1 MGDKAINKEEL
12 VGLTLEEVIE
22 KYENRFKELVQK
34 GKEQEVTIE
43 KLLYENKELLRSSAA
58 VNYLIELLTK
68 KYNTIGDIFGDIT
81 DRIVKDM
88 DAEGAAIY
96 LIENGEL
103 VVKVSNGIPQSDI
116 KTKLSRD
123 NEEHKKFWD
132 VIDKGERYIEKVS
145 DKESNVLHPI
155 EIYGKIIGFFRVDRA
170 KNGIGYTSGNSIG
183 LDNITSL
190 LAVAIDYHSQ
200 ILDFVTS
207 LATTLEAKDKYTKG
221 HSDRVTKYAKQ
232 ITRELCG
239 TGSKGSEIEAALDIA
254 GVLHDIGK
262 EGIPDII
269 LNKPDKLTDEEFEEV
284 KKHPEKGVE
293 IVTPA
298 LRRTQYAEFGIQ
310 LILYHQ
316 ERYDGKGY
324 PKGLKGEGIPLIAR
338 ILAVADAFDAM
349 TSERPYRKGM
359 PIEKAIGIINGEKSN
374 QFDPEVVDA
383 FLKIYKER
391 QQDITN
397 IMKPSY

>member
-1 MGDKAINKEEL
+1 M
-12 VGLTLEEVIE
+12 
-22 KYENRFKELVQK
+22 
-34 GKEQEVTIE
+34 
-43 KLLYENKELLRSSAA
+43 
-58 VNYLIELLTK
+58 
-68 KYNTIGDIFGDIT
+68 
-81 DRIVKDM
+81 
-88 DAEGAAIY
+88 
-96 LIENGEL
+96 
-103 VVKVSNGIPQSDI
+103 
-116 KTKLSRD
+116 
-123 NEEHKKFWD
+123 
-132 VIDKGERYIEKVS
+132 
-145 DKESNVLHPI
+145 
-155 EIYGKIIGFFRVDRA
+155 
-170 KNGIGYTSGNSIG
+170 
-183 LDNITSL
+183 DNITSL

>member
-123 NEEHKKFWD
+123 NEEHKK
-132 VIDKGERYIEKVS
+132 
-145 DKESNVLHPI
+145 L
-155 EIYGKIIGFFRVDRA
+155 
-170 KNGIGYTSGNSIG
+170 
-183 LDNITSL
+183 
-190 LAVAIDYHSQ
+190 
-200 ILDFVTS
+200 
-207 LATTLEAKDKYTKG
+207 
-221 HSDRVTKYAKQ
+221 
-232 ITRELCG
+232 
-239 TGSKGSEIEAALDIA
+239 
-254 GVLHDIGK
+254 
-262 EGIPDII
+262 
-269 LNKPDKLTDEEFEEV
+269 
-284 KKHPEKGVE
+284 KK
-293 IVTPA
+293 
-298 LRRTQYAEFGIQ
+298 
-310 LILYHQ
+310 
-316 ERYDGKGY
+316 
-324 PKGLKGEGIPLIAR
+324 
-338 ILAVADAFDAM
+338 
-349 TSERPYRKGM
+349 
-359 PIEKAIGIINGEKSN
+359 
-374 QFDPEVVDA
+374 
-383 FLKIYKER
+383 
-391 QQDITN
+391 
-397 IMKPSY
+397 

>member
-1 MGDKAINKEEL
+1 MGEL
-12 VGLTLEEVIE
+12 EDRIKKLEEANIVLRTE
-22 KYENRFKELVQK
+22 KEGLVARIK
-34 GKEQEVTIE
+34 GLEYTNQ
-43 KLLYENKELLRSSAA
+43 ELLRSSAA
-58 VNYLIELLTK
+58 VNYLIGLLTK

-88 DAEGAAIY
+88 EAEGAAIY
-96 LIENGEL
+96 LIENNEL

-116 KTKLSRD
+116 NTKLRRD
-123 NEEHKKFWD
+123 VSEHKKYWD
-132 VIDKGERYIEKVS
+132 VINNGRCYIEQLN

-155 EIYGKIIGFFRVDRA
+155 EIYGKVIGLFRIDKA

-183 LDNITSL
+183 LDNITDI
-190 LAVAIDYHSQ
+190 LAIAIDYHSQ

-221 HSDRVTKYAKQ
+221 HSDRVTKYAKL

-239 TGSKGSEIEAALDIA
+239 TSSKGSEIEAALDIA

-262 EGIPDII
+262 EKIPDNI
-269 LNKPDKLTDEEFEEV
+269 LNKEGKLTDEEYGIV
-284 KKHPEKGVE
+284 KKHPLTGVE
-293 IVTPA
+293 ICGRA
-298 LRRTQYAEFGIQ
+298 LRKTPYAEIGIQ

-316 ERYDGKGY
+316 ERYESKGY

-338 ILAVADAFDAM
+338 IMGVADAFDAM

-359 PIEKAIGIINGEKSN
+359 LIEDVIGIINEEKGK
-374 QFDPEVVDA
+374 QFDPDVADA
-383 FLKIYKER
+383 FLKIYIERKE
-391 QQDITN
+391 DIIS
-397 IMKPSY
+397 IMRS